1 MNLLEVYIQEVTRR
15 LGEKNRE
22 DIALELRSTIE
33 DMLPDDYGEEDVKKV
48 LEKLGSPVKLAS
60 GYRDQ
65 PMYLI
70 GPRYFDV
77 YVTLL
82 KMILPIA
89 TVISLISVITVY
101 FIDYNGQGADI
112 KDVMDII
119 GIGIWRMI
127 EVGIQTFFW
136 FTLVFAIIERTD
148 KEKDN
153 QPLTASFEKWTPDDL
168 KNIAYI
174 PKKKAISKLE
184 VFGNLMWT
192 AVWATL
198 YFYAYQ
204 LVGVYEA
211 DGSRLEY
218 VQPAFNH
225 EVLLRYWPIVVIV
238 IGIEIVLALY
248 KLIKGQWTKRMAICN
263 TVFEIVITLV
273 FIIILMDPNLLSH
286 EFITYM
292 TDLLTISPNQFRMW
306 VVGGGIFLFIAGA
319 AFNVY
324 DGFCKAR
331 IHLLHDKV
339 TVKKDIKLH

>member
-101 FIDYNGQGADI
+101 FIDYNGHGADI

-127 EVGIQTFFW
+127 EVGIQTFF
-136 FTLVFAIIERTD
+136 
-148 KEKDN
+148 
-153 QPLTASFEKWTPDDL
+153 
-168 KNIAYI
+168 
-174 PKKKAISKLE
+174 
-184 VFGNLMWT
+184 
-192 AVWATL
+192 
-198 YFYAYQ
+198 
-204 LVGVYEA
+204 
-211 DGSRLEY
+211 GSHL
-218 VQPAFNH
+218 F
-225 EVLLRYWPIVVIV
+225 L
-238 IGIEIVLALY
+238 
-248 KLIKGQWTKRMAICN
+248 
-263 TVFEIVITLV
+263 
-273 FIIILMDPNLLSH
+273 LLSK
-286 EFITYM
+286 EQIKRRITS
-292 TDLLTISPNQFRMW
+292 L
-306 VVGGGIFLFIAGA
+306 
-319 AFNVY
+319 
-324 DGFCKAR
+324 
-331 IHLLHDKV
+331 
-339 TVKKDIKLH
+339 